1 MIQRHFQQKNNKKHH
16 PQIWLPSLTACPHLT
31 AGIQYGCLMYPPKFP
46 PSHLT
51 PADRWLLCPLLQ
63 PSPPQRLQ
71 RPALQPVQLE
81 GLRGAQAGV
90 QVFEVAGGDDLPQV
104 LLGDGDGG

>member
-1 MIQRHFQQKNNKKHH
+1 MIQRHFQQKTNKKHH
-16 PQIWLPSLTACPHLT
+16 PQILLPSHTTCPHLPLEV
-31 AGIQYGCLMYPPKFP
+31 ASCILPSFP
-46 PSHLT
+46 QPSHLT
-51 PADRWLLCPLLQ
+51 PADRWLLRPLLQ

-90 QVFEVAGGDDLPQV
+90 QVVEVAGGDDLPQV
-104 LLGDGDGG
+104 LLG